1 MQNRSLPHPPE
12 WYSIGYALGF
22 MLQRK
27 RLLGWSLLL
36 FLATVGITA
45 AGFDLSTDY
54 IDSIAGQFLSTP
66 PDSSTIWG
74 MIKHKAWIAGKY
86 LFIIITRIVSFY
98 LAFLIAYCIT
108 TPGYV
113 FLSIAAEKLHAG
125 KEFIPDEN
133 ISVKLVLL
141 DLLEG
146 IKIGLFG
153 IIITVVALVMNFVPL
168 IGQAAVFLV
177 YTYYSAL
184 MFIDY
189 PASRKHWSL
198 GQKIHWI
205 RSHSSDA
212 FRLGL
217 VPAIISMIPL
227 LNIFL
232 LSLLF
237 PLLTIHSTLNFCS
250 IESAEARQQRKP

>member
-1 MQNRSLPHPPE
+1 M
-12 WYSIGYALGF
+12 
-22 MLQRK
+22 
-27 RLLGWSLLL
+27 L

-54 IDSIAGQFLSTP
+54 IDSIAGQFLSSP

-74 MIKHKAWIAGKY
+74 MVKYKAWTAGKY
-86 LFIIITRIVSFY
+86 LFLIITRIVSFY
-98 LAFLIAYCIT
+98 LAFLIAYCLT
-108 TPGYV
+108 SPGYV
-113 FLSIAAEKLHAG
+113 FLSIAAEKIHAG

-133 ISVKLVLL
+133 ISIKYILL
-141 DLLEG
+141 DLFEG

-153 IIITVVALVMNFVPL
+153 VIITVVALMMNFIPL

-198 GQKIHWI
+198 GQKIGWI
-205 RSHSSDA
+205 RNHSSDA

-237 PLLTIHSTLNFCS
+237 PLLTIHSTLNFCA
-250 IESAEARQQRKP
+250 IEYADANQQMKS